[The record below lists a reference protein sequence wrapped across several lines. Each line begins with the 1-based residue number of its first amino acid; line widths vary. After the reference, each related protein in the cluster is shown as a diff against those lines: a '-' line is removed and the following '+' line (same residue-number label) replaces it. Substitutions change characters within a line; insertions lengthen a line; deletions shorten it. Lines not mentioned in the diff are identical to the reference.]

1 MDDIY
6 SIAYFN
12 EVFAVLVNI
21 STLDTVECRKGDI
34 NKYKLV
40 KSTID
45 LYCRVEEDL
54 VIANQND
61 VLIVWENEKLYVSPT
76 RVRINY
82 ICRMNGG
89 IRVGGT
95 KLEDGGVITVE
106 LNGIHT
112 SWREWYRGKCEKSGI
127 WRRTLLCM

>member
-21 STLDTVECRKGDI
+21 STLDTVECRKVDI

-89 IRVGGT
+89 LRVGGT
-95 KLEDGGVITVE
+95 KLEDGSAITVE

-112 SWREWYRGKCEKSGI
+112 S
-127 WRRTLLCM
+127 

>member
-21 STLDTVECRKGDI
+21 STLDTVECRKVDI

-89 IRVGGT
+89 LRVGGT
-95 KLEDGGVITVE
+95 KLEDGSAITVE

-112 SWREWYRGKCEKSGI
+112 SWREWYRGKCDKSGI